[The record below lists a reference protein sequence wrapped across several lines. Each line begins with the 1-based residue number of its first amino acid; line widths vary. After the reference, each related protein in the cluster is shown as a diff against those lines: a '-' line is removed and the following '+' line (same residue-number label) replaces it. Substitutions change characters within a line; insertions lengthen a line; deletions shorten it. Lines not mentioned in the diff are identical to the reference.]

1 MILNAKGLKI
11 IKKAYKS
18 MIGVETKKVEQKKDK
33 VKFSRLSQLQL
44 NQFKR

>member
-1 MILNAKGLKI
+1 
-11 IKKAYKS
+11 

-33 VKFSRLSQLQL
+33 VKFGRLSQLQL